1 MKKLNR
7 LFIIAIVSSILVA
20 CHNCKINSSQEG
32 GISPVLDIQQDSL
45 IEQPKPGVDDP
56 AKQDSLKKEIN
67 KRRKDNE
74 FND

>member
-7 LFIIAIVSSILVA
+7 FFPVLLVSGFFLA
-20 CHNCKINSSQEG
+20 CNSSKINSTQNG
-32 GISPVLDIQQDSL
+32 GISPVLDTQQDSL

-67 KRRKDNE
+67 KRRQD
-74 FND
+74 